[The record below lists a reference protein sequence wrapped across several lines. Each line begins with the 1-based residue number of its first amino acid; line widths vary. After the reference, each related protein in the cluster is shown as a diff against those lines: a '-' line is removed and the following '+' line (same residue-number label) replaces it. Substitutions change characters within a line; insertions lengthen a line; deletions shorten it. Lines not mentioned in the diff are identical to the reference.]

1 MRSLRTY
8 GTAPFT
14 LAVIHG
20 GPGAP
25 GQVAP
30 VARELACERGVLEP
44 LQTATSLEGQLEELR
59 AVLEANADLPI
70 TLVGHSWGAILGF
83 IFSARHP
90 DFVNKLILVGS
101 APYEEHYAT
110 GIEATR
116 LSRLSEDE
124 RGEVRLLLAALGD
137 PAVRDTEHA
146 MARLGHLFAKT
157 DAYDPLLA
165 HDTEVLQVQG
175 ELYQRVWQEATKL
188 RANGDLLKFGR
199 RIRCPVVAIH
209 GDYDPHPLQGVRE
222 PLATVLKDFQ
232 FVLLKHCGHVPW
244 IERRARD
251 EFFRVLRNELR

>member
-1 MRSLRTY
+1 M
-8 GTAPFT
+8 
-14 LAVIHG
+14 
-20 GPGAP
+20 
-25 GQVAP
+25 
-30 VARELACERGVLEP
+30 ARELACERGVLEP

-146 MARLGHLFAKT
+146 MARLGNLFAKA
-157 DAYDPLLA
+157 DAYDPVTQ
-165 HDTEVLQVQG
+165 DTEVLEVQG

-188 RANGDLLKFGR
+188 RANGDLLKLGR

-232 FVLLKHCGHVPW
+232 FVLLRHCGHVPW

-251 EFFRVLRNELR
+251 EFFSVLRNELR